1 MSNNSL
7 FSTEGKTA
15 IVTGATG
22 YLGQAITEALLE
34 SGAKVDIYGRGQK
47 TIDYHSKLSE
57 FYGKDKVDFHMVDLY
72 DEEPY
77 RKALK
82 DTVENNKSVDIL
94 INNAYE
100 FSKSTGFNDN
110 SGRVENISKDQWLK
124 SFESGVYWASLAT
137 QVIAEQMKKIDEAY
151 NQTSEEVTYVD

>member
-82 DTVENNKSVDIL
+82 DTVENNKSVDRFQSD
-94 INNAYE
+94 YR
-100 FSKSTGFNDN
+100 FN
-110 SGRVENISKDQWLK
+110 GRC
-124 SFESGVYWASLAT
+124 FH
-137 QVIAEQMKKIDEAY
+137 QVISAACAFSPLDLAVGLEGLGEFC
-151 NQTSEEVTYVD
+151 